1 MKRYFRWLQGL
12 QNPVFA
18 RLYFAQTINLVGD
31 ALTWLGLA
39 LLAFELGGGQSGK
52 ILAGALTLRVTA
64 FVVLSPLAGV
74 IADRFDRKRLMVT
87 THLARMAIVC
97 FLPFVTQVW
106 QIYVLVLLLNA
117 FYAFFTPTY
126 TATIPLVTT
135 KETYAQAIALSS
147 ATYQLIGVLG
157 PGLAGGLAALVGTR
171 SIFFWDG
178 VTFLIAA
185 ILILT
190 LPGQLIVNQ
199 NQQARTVPQTLQD
212 IRTGSF
218 CLFADPLMRYALVLQ
233 LITAITGAAILVNTV
248 SHVRG
253 ILQLGKLEYSW
264 VMAAFGIGATV
275 ASVGLGN
282 AKTFKKLAYIG
293 VGTVLLILALLPAN
307 YVNFG
312 GLLVLWIIAG
322 IGQTFVSVSTQ
333 TLIADRVA
341 VEVQGRVYGAYFA
354 WSHLWW
360 VLSYPLAGWMGS
372 YLPTTHFFCVGII
385 GLLLLIV
392 MTLVFRPR
400 QQIDFDSGMWH
411 EHNHTHDNDHQHNH
425 SLNRV
430 IQESHRHLHFHG
442 STQQPLSH

>member
-1 MKRYFRWLQGL
+1 MKWCSRWLQGL
-12 QNPVFA
+12 ENPVFA
-18 RLYFAQTINLVGD
+18 RLYFAQSINLIGD

-39 LLAFELGGGQSGK
+39 LLAFELGGEQSGT
-52 ILAGALTLRVTA
+52 ILAGALTLRVMA

-147 ATYQLIGVLG
+147 ATYQLVGVLG

-185 ILILT
+185 ILIVT
-190 LPGQLIVNQ
+190 LPGQLMVNQ
-199 NQQARTVPQTLQD
+199 NQPARTVPQTLQD

-218 CLFADPLMRYALVLQ
+218 CLFADPLIRYALVLQ
-233 LITAITGAAILVNTV
+233 LIAAIVGAEILVNTV
-248 SHVRG
+248 SYVQG
-253 ILQLGKLEYSW
+253 ILELGKLEYSW

-282 AKTFKKLAYIG
+282 TKTFKKLAYIG
-293 VGTVLLILALLPAN
+293 VGTVLLTLALLPAN
-307 YVNFG
+307 YVNLG
-312 GLLVLWIIAG
+312 GLLILWIIAG

-341 VEVQGRVYGAYFA
+341 VEIQGRVYGAYFA

-360 VLSYPLAGWMGS
+360 ALSYPLAGWLGS

-411 EHNHTHDNDHQHNH
+411 EHNHTHDNDHQHDH

-442 STQQPLSH
+442 ATQQPLSH

>member
-218 CLFADPLMRYALVLQ
+218 CLFADPLMRYALILQ
-233 LITAITGAAILVNTV
+233 LIAAIAGAEILVNTV
-248 SHVRG
+248 SHVQG

-293 VGTVLLILALLPAN
+293 GGTVLLTLALLPAN
-307 YVNFG
+307 YVNLG
-312 GLLVLWIIAG
+312 GLLILWIIAG
-322 IGQTFVSVSTQ
+322 IGQTFVSVSAQ
-333 TLIADRVA
+333 TLIVDRVA
-341 VEVQGRVYGAYFA
+341 VEIQGRVYGAYFA

-360 VLSYPLAGWMGS
+360 ALSYPLAGWLGS
-372 YLPTTHFFCVGII
+372 YRPSDHFFYAGIL

-392 MTLVFRPR
+392 VTLVFRPR

-411 EHNHTHDNDHQHNH
+411 EHDHTHDNDHQHEH

-430 IQESHRHLHFHG
+430 IQESHRHLHFHEA
-442 STQQPLSH
+442 TQQPLSH